1 MGDIMENERKVYF
14 SCDTKIDWDTYKELE
29 LIEHRKLTVRFTVF
43 LAVQA
48 LGAAVLFLSK
58 ALDLSFCILSFVV
71 SFFVW
76 GLLLVIKKRTSILQ
90 GRQKVQFGK
99 DVIDAH
105 VEFGDKIYIS
115 SSADMD
121 RTYDYALVEK
131 LYETQNSVIL
141 EFNYGVKL
149 TVEKRNIRCVDG
161 ADFIGSILNKCN
173 CLKKDRFIKLKNREK
188 TLKIMIGI
196 SFLISFIVLML
207 FFFLKTPENWRE
219 LGRNPQYSSSQQATS
234 DNSSK

>member
-1 MGDIMENERKVYF
+1 MENERKVYF

-121 RTYDYALVEK
+121 RAYDYALVEK

-161 ADFIGSILNKCN
+161 ADFIESILNKCN

-219 LGRNPQYSSSQQATS
+219 LGRNPQYSSSQQSTS